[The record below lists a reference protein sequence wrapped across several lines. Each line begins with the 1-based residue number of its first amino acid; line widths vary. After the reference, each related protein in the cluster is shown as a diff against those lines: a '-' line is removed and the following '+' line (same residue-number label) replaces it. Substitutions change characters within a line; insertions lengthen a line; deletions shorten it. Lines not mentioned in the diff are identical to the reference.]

1 MNREL
6 IHNAEQYHKRH
17 RRKKAW
23 HKVLGAL
30 GCVVVFCTTYA
41 LILPA
46 LTMEKELICPV
57 QEHVH
62 TQECYTAL
70 SQIVEQRLLC
80 PLEELDSHSHD
91 ASCFESESICG
102 LAETEGHAHT
112 DGCRGEAV
120 LHCTLEESAAHAHE
134 PACFTGLEPVCG
146 LAESEGHTHV
156 ETCRDESGVLICTL
170 EELPSHSHE
179 LACFTGLEP
188 VCGLV
193 ESEGHAHTDDCRTPG
208 ELICGLEEL
217 APHSHT
223 AACFDTPAVC
233 GLEEIE
239 GHKHSEACYETLT
252 TPVDAAALT
261 CTLAQDENHSHTFL
275 CYGAWEQTC
284 TQEEHTHI
292 DTCYV
297 EKTTGDEAV
306 DRVISLIDAMPT
318 SEEIEAQLAAYEE
331 AEDMES
337 YESYYKAVGQQG
349 LIAHNAYT
357 SLTEAQQALV
367 SNIDR
372 LMDSSWLW
380 SRMTLETTATIP
392 VHLVNDFTITDS
404 YANRGYITLLKG
416 KSMSEF
422 GKSLPSR
429 YWSTIVVE
437 AAADGTLYVAQ
448 VLKDDTTTK
457 NAFGP
462 ATANGFVLY
471 IWQSDMAPAQIDVSV
486 GDLAK
491 VDFDYSQTGPRKA
504 NGSTATSYGN
514 VTFHTRTSNG
524 TSTVQGASTSDFID
538 LNIYDYYGT
547 KSASAAGKKD
557 VNTNWNSDKNWPGYQ
572 WNGGAYMTSSSFSP
586 YRVDNIDFGNSL
598 ITDYAYGGTTS
609 GITNGVSQNYQKVGR
624 QGGNI
629 NEIVQD
635 SAGNWANLPVGIS
648 HGTAVMGPNL
658 SAAGYPWVTNAG
670 SMVDFFSESQFASK
684 KNSTSIDGLFQ
695 YDPVSGEYWFD
706 SRKNHAY
713 YNTNR
718 FTLYNQI
725 ITPNFILYPFGNF
738 LPFNNIT
745 DPYTVTQVTDIDR
758 VSGSNDSTVTGY
770 MQMIRDRMAA
780 NGLDTTEAQL
790 YNMLGRYQNY
800 LSAESQ
806 AGWKAEDS
814 LNEYFRNSSEFGDSS
829 INFGSDSKLQ
839 SILNRLYNID
849 FDVEKNFLFGM
860 DMKMNFMMP
869 KGGMTGNDNNRDG
882 TADYP
887 MVFYF
892 AGDDDVWVYIDGT
905 LFLDLSGIHRHVGGE
920 IDFVNG
926 VVNYYAMES
935 YIDGAVSKTPYFSV
949 GFEDIV
955 DASLL
960 QTNGTRPN
968 DGRFTSGL
976 GGTTAYTF
984 KDYSSHAFN
993 FYYMERGTGSSVC
1006 CLNFNFPLLRQNS
1019 ITVSKEVAADAAI
1032 QGDPD
1037 YKFQVLKASDNGTKT
1052 DQLFIAA
1059 GTPYTLYDKDGSIL
1073 QEVVLTENPDGSIA
1087 GRRVVDGSGTAI
1099 PDSAVRKTDENGV
1112 FTLKAGQRAEFPGIS
1127 ENLGKYYVRELI
1139 SGTVLEQYDKVTVSG
1154 ESTTTAGSV
1163 TVGSDTFTGMDSP
1176 VKDMSSGATAF
1187 RFTNDVDE
1195 QQLGSLS
1202 LTKELTT
1209 LPGQTVAQT
1218 FDMTVTL
1225 SGTPLATGTPY
1236 RVDGEARTVATAG
1249 IISLAPGQTAVIDGL
1264 LAGTTYTVQ
1273 ETAASAKGYTVT
1285 YTVDGQ
1291 TLTGHD
1297 SAAGTITPHSA
1308 VAVTISNSQKGITVD
1323 LPVEKTLQD
1332 NELGSVD
1339 RDFTFRLTPIVS
1351 AEDQTPIGESLT
1363 YTLTVPARTASAV
1376 RADKA
1381 FSLTYA
1387 AVNMEQL
1394 PASFY
1399 YLLTEDAADNDP
1411 AVQYDDEAYV
1421 VCITISED
1429 ADGQLIADVT
1439 CTGSDGTT
1447 VSVPAFVNHLTYYA
1461 LPETGGTGTHLY
1473 TMAGLMLLCSA
1484 AYLLYRQKRRKEA
1497 N

>member
-134 PACFTGLEPVCG
+134 LACFTGLEPVCG

-193 ESEGHAHTDDCRTPG
+193 ESEGHTHTDDCRTPG

-357 SLTEAQQALV
+357 GLTEAQQALV

-380 SRMTLETTATIP
+380 SRMTQDIKSGIAVYQVNSCATANGPDTTLI
-392 VHLVNDFTITDS
+392 
-404 YANRGYITLLKG
+404 RG
-416 KSMSEF
+416 KSAADLSSGHTFEW
-422 GKSLPSR
+422 
-429 YWSTIVVE
+429 WSAIVVE
-437 AAADGTLYVAQ
+437 ESASGTLYVSQ
-448 VLKDDTTTK
+448 VVTGHSDKC
-457 NAFGP
+457 AYGP
-462 ATANGFVLY
+462 TTANGFVLL
-471 IWQSDMAPAQIDVSV
+471 IWSTTIPFEALDVAVGDVVSV
-486 GDLAK
+486 N
-491 VDFDYSQTGPRKA
+491 FDYSMTGEYTGTAYGTVTFADGAFKPGKNNSSKLDIVQGA
-504 NGSTATSYGN
+504 DTSELIEVNLYDYGDNINALYDSNGKYPGFQQDNGSTSVGSSFNKYMSFNFGNNITADLSAGLSNVTEKDGTTINATVGSYGGVDYGTAN
-514 VTFHTRTSNG
+514 IPISGMMLPTLKNGYPALADGTSLDYLFRNG
-524 TSTVQGASTSDFID
+524 TYAAKQNTASI
-538 LNIYDYYGT
+538 
-547 KSASAAGKKD
+547 
-557 VNTNWNSDKNWPGYQ
+557 
-572 WNGGAYMTSSSFSP
+572 NGLFLHNEETGAYTF
-586 YRVDNIDFGNSL
+586 NS
-598 ITDYAYGGTTS
+598 
-609 GITNGVSQNYQKVGR
+609 R
-624 QGGNI
+624 
-629 NEIVQD
+629 E
-635 SAGNWANLPVGIS
+635 
-648 HGTAVMGPNL
+648 
-658 SAAGYPWVTNAG
+658 
-670 SMVDFFSESQFASK
+670 
-684 KNSTSIDGLFQ
+684 
-695 YDPVSGEYWFD
+695 
-706 SRKNHAY
+706 NHAQFNAVN
-713 YNTNR
+713 NT
-718 FTLYNQI
+718 FTLYRQI
-725 ITPNFILYPFGNF
+725 ISSNFMMYPFGNF
-738 LPFNNIT
+738 LPFNDIT
-745 DPYTVTQVTDIDR
+745 RQSAQASTIDR
-758 VSGSNDSTVTGY
+758 AYLLEIANSAQYKADGGYNQTADDEYGTLATQLKQFISLMDAKYGTDWDAYDAVNTYFSTADLPASFSETFP
-770 MQMIRDRMAA
+770 
-780 NGLDTTEAQL
+780 QL
-790 YNMLGRYQNY
+790 RPEEPLMDYIY
-800 LSAESQ
+800 
-806 AGWKAEDS
+806 
-814 LNEYFRNSSEFGDSS
+814 S
-829 INFGSDSKLQ
+829 IDYDEETNF
-839 SILNRLYNID
+839 Y
-849 FDVEKNFLFGM
+849 FGM
-860 DMKMNFMMP
+860 EMKMHFMQP
-869 KGGMTGNDNNRDG
+869 KDGMTGTDANGDG
-882 TADYP
+882 VPDHP

-892 AGDDDVWVYIDGT
+892 TGDDDVWVYIDDT

-926 VVNYYAMES
+926 RVNYYVL
-935 YIDGAVSKTPYFSV
+935 DPTTGDVTGTPYKTVTFAEILGSTD
-949 GFEDIV
+949 GLSER
-955 DASLL
+955 
-960 QTNGTRPN
+960 GT
-968 DGRFTSGL
+968 F
-976 GGTTAYTF
+976 A
-984 KDYSSHAFN
+984 DYSSHSFN
-993 FYYMERGTGSSVC
+993 FYYMERGAGSGVC
-1006 CLNFNFPLLRQNS
+1006 RMNFNFPLLRQNS
-1019 ITVSKEVAADAAI
+1019 ITVSKEVTADAAI

-1154 ESTTTAGSV
+1154 ESTTTAGSI

-1461 LPETGGTGTHLY
+1461 LPETGGIGTHLY

-1484 AYLLYRQKRRKEA
+1484 AYLLYRKKRGKEA